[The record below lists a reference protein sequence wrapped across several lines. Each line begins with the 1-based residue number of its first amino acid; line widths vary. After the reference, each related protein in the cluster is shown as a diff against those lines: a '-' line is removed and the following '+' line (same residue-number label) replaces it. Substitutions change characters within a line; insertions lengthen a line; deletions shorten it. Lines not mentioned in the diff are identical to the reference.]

1 MPTLCA
7 VQAAG
12 LLHPGLLELELN
24 HCRVHRIGSLESAP
38 ALKRLELRDNGL
50 TEIMGLEG
58 CSALTSLD
66 LQGNRIDKIGDSL
79 ALCSGLTYVDL
90 SYNAL
95 SFKKP
100 EALSEEYLPALKE
113 LFLAQNQIKTSRGL
127 G

>member
-50 TEIMGLEG
+50 TEIIGLEG

-79 ALCSGLTYVDL
+79 SVL
-90 SYNAL
+90 
-95 SFKKP
+95 
-100 EALSEEYLPALKE
+100 
-113 LFLAQNQIKTSRGL
+113 RGCISL
-127 G
+127 NVSAE